1 MIQQLPPV
9 CANAAVAPVPAAE
22 AWKYRPLKRTLS
34 TVLDAEPVWEVFV
47 KGRPPFDQH
56 RIYYIEAATD
66 GKAAME
72 GIRRFT
78 AEMERPFIV
87 V

>member
-1 MIQQLPPV
+1 
-9 CANAAVAPVPAAE
+9 
-22 AWKYRPLKRTLS
+22 
-34 TVLDAEPVWEVFV
+34 LDAEPVWEVFV